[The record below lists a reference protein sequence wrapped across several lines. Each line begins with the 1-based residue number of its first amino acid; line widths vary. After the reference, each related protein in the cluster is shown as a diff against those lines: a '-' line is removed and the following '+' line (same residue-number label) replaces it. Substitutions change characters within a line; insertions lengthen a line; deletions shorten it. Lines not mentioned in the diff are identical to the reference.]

1 MKVAIVGTGNWGK
14 NHVRV
19 LAELLGEA
27 NVIACDLDRGRL
39 KAIQERHPNVQ
50 VAPNLE
56 PVLADQ
62 GVAAVVIATP
72 AATHFSLAKQALE
85 AGKHVL
91 VEKPL
96 ALELAE
102 AQSLIEFARARDR
115 KLMVDHLL
123 EYHPAVE
130 RLKELVQE
138 GELGEIYYLYSQRL
152 NLGVIR
158 TEENALWS
166 LGPHD
171 ISVFLY
177 LLGKEPLRVSA
188 HGGAYLQRAQGIK
201 DVVFLDL
208 EFADGVLAHAHLS
221 WLDPQKVR
229 RVVLVGSRRMAIF
242 DDMARERLRIYD
254 KGVEWDDGGLRLRA
268 GGARPIELPTEEPL
282 RRMAEHFLRSIEG
295 DAAPRSDGRDGLR
308 VLQVLAAAQRSLEEG
323 GRTVALAELAEEA
336 G

>member
-1 MKVAIVGTGNWGK
+1 MRVAIIGTGNWGR

-19 LAELLGEA
+19 FAELLGAA
-27 NVIACDLDRGRL
+27 NVIACDLDRRRL
-39 KAIQERHPNVQ
+39 QTLQEHHPDVQ
-50 VAPNLE
+50 VTSNLE
-56 PVLADQ
+56 LVMADQ
-62 GVAAVVIATP
+62 GVEATVIATP

-91 VEKPL
+91 VEKPM
-96 ALELAE
+96 ALKLDEAERLIELADRE
-102 AQSLIEFARARDR
+102 DR

-130 RLKELVQE
+130 KLKELVWE
-138 GELGEIYYLYSQRL
+138 GELGQIYHLYSERL

-171 ISVFLY
+171 ISAFLY

-188 HGGAYLQRAQGIK
+188 HGGVYLQRAQGIE

-221 WLDPQKVR
+221 WLGPQKVR
-229 RVVLVGSRRMAIF
+229 KVVLVGSRRMAVF
-242 DDMARERLRIYD
+242 NDASQERLKIYD
-254 KGVEWDDGGLRLRA
+254 KGAERDDGGFRLRV
-268 GGARPIELPTEEPL
+268 GGIRMIELPAEEPL
-282 RRMAEHFLRSIEG
+282 QRMARHFLNSIEN
-295 DAAPRSDGRDGLR
+295 DAIPRSDGQDGLR
-308 VLQVLAAAQRSLEEG
+308 VLRVLTAAQRSLEEG
-323 GRTVALAELAEEA
+323 GKPIELEE
-336 G
+336 